1 MEKGGKNIRVVLDSE
16 LKRVVYRDLARAK
29 REANSPDTAAIAQRH
44 GLQVIRG
51 KIPVPDLR
59 IEYETVDH
67 EQARVVLELATE
79 HYRFRNLAQKANA
92 GFFMYA
98 RADELSKLRRVMD
111 DRELIAE
118 IISL

>member
-29 REANSPDTAAIAQRH
+29 REANSPDTAAIAERH
-44 GLQVIRG
+44 GLKVIRG

-92 GFFMYA
+92 AFSCMRGPMSYRSCVA
-98 RADELSKLRRVMD
+98 SWMTGN
-111 DRELIAE
+111 
-118 IISL
+118 